1 MKMENEE
8 VKFPNGHNTINT
20 FVIIKGGALNF
31 IEFTENVFDAQERV
45 EVKTPDKDG
54 KIIHAEVKIGNSTL
68 MIADSKEDWP
78 FTPAFIQIYVS
89 NIQKILDK
97 AKNEGA
103 TIITEKSEFYGG
115 YNIARIQDPFGN
127 IWWLSEPENESNA
140 TYDKVDTSWHE
151 RKPSYIYTTLVDAM
165 KGLINRK

>member
-1 MKMENEE
+1 
-8 VKFPNGHNTINT
+8 
-20 FVIIKGGALNF
+20 
-31 IEFTENVFDAQERV
+31 
-45 EVKTPDKDG
+45 
-54 KIIHAEVKIGNSTL
+54 

-78 FTPAFIQIYVS
+78 FTPAFIQIYVP

-97 AKNEGA
+97 VKNEGA
-103 TIITEKSEFYGG
+103 TIITEKSKFYGG

-127 IWWLSEPENESNA
+127 IWWLYEPENESNA
-140 TYDKVDTSWHE
+140 TYDKTDTSWHE